1 MSLLPKLNNVPK
13 YNVTIPSISKEVS
26 VRPFLVK
33 EEKIMLIALESQDPK
48 QIAGGV
54 LDTVKSC
61 IIDDVDVDSLTSYDV
76 EYLFLQLRCK
86 SVGENTELLLKCSN
100 CQHENKVGVNLND
113 IKMGVRKIENRVKI
127 TDDIMLEMKHPSFV
141 SLANNE
147 NITSE
152 KTTTT
157 EQIFSLIKESVI
169 SVINGDDR
177 IDMKEV
183 KLNEFQEFLESMT
196 QEQFSSIRNY
206 IENIPKLSHDIN
218 FNCEKCNESNKVTV
232 EGLQSFL

>member
-13 YNVTIPSISKEVS
+13 YGITIPSVNKEIS

-48 QIAGGV
+48 QIAYGV

-61 IIDDVDVDSLTSYDV
+61 IIDDINVDTLTSYDV

-86 SVGENTELLLKCSN
+86 SVGETSDLLLKCSH
-100 CQHENKVGVNLND
+100 CEHENKVNVNLNN
-113 IKMGVRKIENRVKI
+113 IKMNVKKIENRVKI
-127 TDDIMLEMKHPSFV
+127 TDDIILEMRHPSFT

-147 NITSE
+147 NIVSE

-169 SVINGDDR
+169 SVITNDNR

-183 KLNEFQEFLESMT
+183 KLDEFQEFLESMT
-196 QEQFSSIRNY
+196 QEQFSNIRNY

-218 FNCEKCNESNKVTV
+218 FNCEKCNESNKITV

>member
-13 YNVTIPSISKEVS
+13 YGITIPSVNKEISA
-26 VRPFLVK
+26 RPFLVK

-48 QIAGGV
+48 QIACGV

-61 IIDDVDVDSLTSYDV
+61 IIDDINVNTLTSYDV

-86 SVGENTELLLKCSN
+86 SVGETSDLLLKCN
-100 CQHENKVGVNLND
+100 ECEHENKVSFNLND
-113 IKMGVRKIENRVKI
+113 IKMDVKKIENRVKI
-127 TDDIMLEMKHPSFV
+127 TDDIILGMRHPSFI
-141 SLANNE
+141 SLASNDS
-147 NITSE
+147 ITSE

-177 IDMKEV
+177 IDMSEV
-183 KLNEFQEFLESMT
+183 KLDEFQEFLESMT
-196 QEQFSSIRNY
+196 QEQFANIRNY
-206 IENIPKLSHDIN
+206 IENIPKLSHNIN
-218 FNCEKCNESNKVTV
+218 FKCEKCSSDNNITV